1 MCIRDR
7 WVTGHFHLIFG
18 GTVVIMYFAIAYHL
32 WPKMTGRQL
41 QSNGMALTQLW
52 LWFIGILVLTLPW
65 HQLGLDGQPRRI
77 SSTPYDAS
85 LVKMWQPNE
94 VAMIVGGVILLIS
107 ALMLIL
113 VLIKTHGN
121 AQAEPNLELE
131 YAEPLHSILR
141 MPRLMNGFGFW
152 TLLVVVYM
160 IASYGYP
167 IAQFFLMETHGTVPW
182 SI

>member
-1 MCIRDR
+1 
-7 WVTGHFHLIFG
+7 
-18 GTVVIMYFAIAYHL
+18 
-32 WPKMTGRQL
+32 
-41 QSNGMALTQLW
+41 MALTQLW

-85 LVKMWQPNE
+85 LVEMWQPNE

-113 VLIKTHGN
+113 VLVKTHGN
-121 AQAEPNLELE
+121 AQAESNLELE